1 MDEKSLEILEF
12 SEVKKTL
19 AGYTSFSVSKDLILN
34 LKPISDYDE
43 VFLRLRQSAEARY
56 LLSVDRGFAASGVFD
71 VREEVRLAALGK
83 ILDPTNLVEI
93 QQTLS
98 TVRYVR
104 SILNEM
110 SKEVPLIWDI
120 AKDIEDLPG
129 AEREIARCLSPRGEV
144 LDRASPALAAVRA
157 QLKETRELLM
167 KRLEGIMR
175 TPRGRKIIQEPII
188 TERDGRYVV
197 PVKLE
202 FRKEIKG
209 ITHDVSNTG
218 ASVYVEPWSTV
229 DLGNTLR
236 ELQTAEN
243 REVERILRYL
253 SMAVGA
259 KEAEILRGISRLAE
273 LDMIMAKARYARSVK
288 AAEPGLINPSD
299 ELGEG
304 NPSVFIKLVD
314 ARHPLLG
321 QKAVPLSVEIGKDFS
336 ILVITGPNTGGKTV
350 ALKTIG
356 LLSLMTQSG
365 IPIPASPESRMPICD
380 GIFADIGDEQS
391 IEQTVSTFS
400 WHVGNIV
407 RIIRNATD
415 RSLVLLDELGTS
427 TDPAEGSA
435 LARAILLHFLSSRTL
450 TVATTHY
457 ADLKAFAHITPG
469 LQNASF
475 DFDPV
480 TLEPTY
486 HMTVGIP
493 GGSNALV
500 VAARLGV
507 LPTIIEQATTML
519 PQGAL
524 DLESMLSDIAT
535 EKIKVTELRTLLEK
549 AKNEAETR
557 NTEIVSRL
565 AQVRSEE
572 RKVIQEARDK
582 VILEVADLHR
592 QIRQTSLDL
601 RRQRSKE
608 AIDAAKKSLTNVK
621 TRLDS
626 EILAPRA
633 TGTEVQESIAVG
645 DTVYMSEIDL
655 HGTVRSI
662 SEETQEVEVQ
672 AGQITLRVRLNSIE
686 KARSA
691 AIIQP
696 GAKSKIVIPVGR
708 AILSRLDLR
717 GKRADE
723 VEVQLDAYLNEAT
736 LANFSE
742 VQIIHGIGTGTVRQI
757 VRDFLAGH
765 PLVGSFRT
773 GNKEE
778 GGDGVTVA
786 SL

>member
-12 SEVKKTL
+12 SEVKKIL
-19 AGYTSFSVSKDLILN
+19 AGYTSFTVSKDLILN
-34 LKPISDYDE
+34 LKPSSDYDE
-43 VFLRLRQSAEARY
+43 VSLRLRQSAEARY
-56 LLSVDRGFAASGVFD
+56 ILSVHRGFTANGAFD
-71 VREEVRLAALGK
+71 VQEEVRLAAVGK
-83 ILDPTNLVEI
+83 ILDPKNLVEI

-98 TVRYVR
+98 TARQLR
-104 SILNEM
+104 SSLSEM

-120 AKDIEDLPG
+120 AKGIEDLRG
-129 AEREIARCLSPRGEV
+129 IEGEVARCISPGGEV
-144 LDRASPALAAVRA
+144 LDNASPTLAAVRG
-157 QLKETRELLM
+157 QLKETREFLI

-197 PVKLE
+197 PVKVE

-209 ITHDVSNTG
+209 ITHDVSNTS

-229 DLGNTLR
+229 DLGNTIR
-236 ELQTAEN
+236 ELQTAVI
-243 REVERILRYL
+243 REVEKILRNL
-253 SMAVGA
+253 SMAVGV

-273 LDMIMAKARYARSVK
+273 LDMIMAKARYASNVK

-350 ALKTIG
+350 ALKTMG
-356 LLSLMTQSG
+356 LLNLMTQSG
-365 IPIPASPESRMPICD
+365 IPIPASSESRMPICD

-391 IEQTVSTFS
+391 IKQTLSSFS
-400 WHVGNIV
+400 WHIGNIV
-407 RIIRNATD
+407 RIIRNTTKK
-415 RSLVLLDELGTS
+415 SLVLLDELGTS

-457 ADLKAFAHITPG
+457 ADLKAFAHTTPG

-480 TLEPTY
+480 TLVPTY
-486 HMTVGIP
+486 HMTVGTP
-493 GGSNALV
+493 GGSNALA

-507 LPTIIEQATTML
+507 PPAIIEQATTML

-524 DLESMLSDIAT
+524 DLESLLSDITA
-535 EKIKVTELRTLLEK
+535 EKTKVAEMRTLLEK
-549 AKNEAETR
+549 ERNEAETD
-557 NTEIVSRL
+557 NTEIASRL
-565 AQVRSEE
+565 LQIRSEE
-572 RKVIQEARDK
+572 RKVIQEVRDK
-582 VILEVADLHR
+582 VILEAADLHR
-592 QIRQTSLDL
+592 QIHQASLDL

-608 AIDAAKKSLTNVK
+608 AVDKAKKSLTNVR
-621 TRLDS
+621 TRLNS
-626 EILAPRA
+626 ELQTPRA
-633 TGTEVQESIAVG
+633 TEMEVQESIVVG

-655 HGTVRSI
+655 HGIVRSI
-662 SEETQEVEVQ
+662 SEKTQKVEVQ
-672 AGQITLRVRLNSIE
+672 AGHITLTVKLNSIE
-686 KARSA
+686 KAGSA
-691 AIIQP
+691 TIIQP
-696 GAKSKIVIPVGR
+696 GAKNKIVVPAGR
-708 AILSRLDLR
+708 AIPSKLDLR
-717 GKRADE
+717 GKRAVE
-723 VEVQLDAYLNEAT
+723 VEVLLDGYLNEAT
-736 LANFSE
+736 LVNLSE
-742 VQIIHGIGTGTVRQI
+742 VQIIHGFGTGTVRQL
-757 VRDFLAGH
+757 VRDFLAGY
-765 PLVGSFRT
+765 PLVRSFRA